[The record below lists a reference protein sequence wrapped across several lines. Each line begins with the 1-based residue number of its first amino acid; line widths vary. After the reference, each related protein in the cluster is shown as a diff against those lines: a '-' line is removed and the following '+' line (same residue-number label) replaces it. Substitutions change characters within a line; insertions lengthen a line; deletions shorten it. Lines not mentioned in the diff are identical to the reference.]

1 MVFSTCEQ
9 YNPGRK
15 AMHDGFRRISAE
27 ALKAHL
33 HDGQEIALLDAREEA
48 TFDKRHLFM
57 ASCVPLSR
65 LEISNARRLACRYRQ
80 ADALSARRPYPRR
93 I

>member
-1 MVFSTCEQ
+1 
-9 YNPGRK
+9 
-15 AMHDGFRRISAE
+15 MHDGFRHISAE

-48 TFDKRHLFM
+48 TFDKCHLFM

-65 LEISNARRLACRYRQ
+65 LEMMVNDLV
-80 ADALSARRPYPRR
+80 PRR
-93 I
+93 TWSTR

>member
-1 MVFSTCEQ
+1 
-9 YNPGRK
+9 
-15 AMHDGFRRISAE
+15 
-27 ALKAHL
+27 
-33 HDGQEIALLDAREEA
+33 
-48 TFDKRHLFM
+48 M